1 MTLIQSI
8 HIVSKE
14 ELQYPTF
21 TNKAENLSLK
31 LVNGGRG
38 KFEAS
43 DERKMLQ
50 EVKKVFVQIVEM
62 CFVQ

>member
-14 ELQYPTF
+14 ELQYR
-21 TNKAENLSLK
+21 KCEKSSLNLL
-31 LVNGGRG
+31 NGGRG
-38 KFEAS
+38 KLKAS
-43 DERKMLQ
+43 GEQKVLQ
-50 EVKKVFVQIVEM
+50 EVKKVLMQLMKI